1 VTSQLLD
8 FLDDKRIRKII
19 ALALFYAGLSLA
31 YSLMGF
37 IQPSASGPA
46 EYTPSR
52 LLVEI
57 SGHFIFGL
65 LASLPLL
72 DLQLSLLTGALAV
85 LIDSD
90 HILATLGF
98 AVTGRPDHSIL
109 YAIVSL
115 VALVYVAKKLG
126 LDNSTLIK
134 IAFIAPITL
143 LAHISYDV
151 FAGPGPG
158 FPLLVPFDFSVYLLP
173 YYFSY
178 VLEIAASL
186 LSIVAYFVSRKYG
199 TRKAQNLETPGKEP
213 LLDGTQSKL

>member
-1 VTSQLLD
+1 VAFQLLD
-8 FLDDKRIRKII
+8 FLDKRIRKII
-19 ALALFYAGLSLA
+19 ILALFYAGLSLA

-37 IQPSASGPA
+37 IQPTPVEPA
-46 EYTPSR
+46 EYSPSR
-52 LLVEI
+52 LIVEI

-72 DLQLSLLTGALAV
+72 DLQLNLLTGALAV

-90 HILATLGF
+90 HSLATLGF
-98 AVTGRPDHSIL
+98 PVTGRPDHSIL

-115 VALVYVAKKLG
+115 VALVYVAKKMG
-126 LDNSTLIK
+126 FDNSTLIK

-151 FAGPGPG
+151 FVGPGPG
-158 FPLLVPFDFSVYLLP
+158 FPLLVPFDFSVYTLP
-173 YYFSY
+173 SYFSY
-178 VLEIAASL
+178 VLEIAAFL

-199 TRKAQNLETPGKEP
+199 TRKAQNLETPGEEP
-213 LLDGTQSKL
+213 LLDGAGSKP